1 MCEEKWRHLVVFD
14 FKVITFW
21 DNKNELMQME
31 LFAAAFS
38 FGYYGKLKYEVET

>member
-21 DNKNELMQME
+21 DNKKELMQME
-31 LFAAAFS
+31 LFAAFPFDYCGQYVVGS
-38 FGYYGKLKYEVET
+38 T